1 MDDLK
6 NIDCVHEITTDFID
20 IDPDRS
26 MTIYYCIRCEKTFSF
41 SSFQKIKKQ
50 NQTSQ
55 PPT

>member
-26 MTIYYCIRCEKTFSF
+26 MTIYYCIKCEKTFSF

-55 PPT
+55 SPT

>member
-41 SSFQKIKKQ
+41 SSFLKIKKQ

-55 PPT
+55 SST

>member
-41 SSFQKIKKQ
+41 SSFLKIKKQ